1 MDNIFAIVK
10 LQCHMLTRKTL
21 RGNGMVP
28 RLVRPFLATSTNY
41 FLGLINAVCFCTIWL
56 SANISS
62 MVQKEFWL
70 QVIQL
75 HRRADLILY
84 LLVDL
89 QHFRVFLRLMV
100 LLRCLP
106 DPLLMGLLL
115 LQFLP
120 SVLRPLKLLH
130 SSLCPFLDNLRGIS
144 NSQVK
149 HCYHP
154 QCHLHLK
161 SSSSGH
167 LTLVCSRCHHLHKL
181 LPGLFHHHQ

>member
-1 MDNIFAIVK
+1 
-10 LQCHMLTRKTL
+10 
-21 RGNGMVP
+21 MVP

-75 HRRADLILY
+75 HRRAGLILY
-84 LLVDL
+84 LPVDL
-89 QHFRVFLRLMV
+89 QHFPVLLRLMG
-100 LLRCLP
+100 LLQCLP

-120 SVLRPLKLLH
+120 SVHHPLRLLH
-130 SSLCPFLDNLRGIS
+130 SSLCRCLDNQRGIS

-149 HCYHP
+149 QCYHP
-154 QCHLHLK
+154 RCHHLK

-181 LPGLFHHHQ
+181 HPGLFLHHQ